1 LLFFEINSRLKIF
14 PISELCCGRF
24 YKEMF
29 KFNECREFPPR
40 HKLDLISAPGEQI
53 KLFTLINLLGDF
65 WEKPITKE
73 KIKFLQLSTCG
84 FANDVPKI
92 CCPID
97 TRSISR
103 RTIKATTTIT
113 TVSTSTTS
121 TTTTPSTTTNRLRI
135 TEETTRHNPHTQSS
149 AIGNNLRR
157 GVYLYQLV

>member
-1 LLFFEINSRLKIF
+1 
-14 PISELCCGRF
+14 
-24 YKEMF
+24 MF

-157 GVYLYQLV
+157 GVYCQGYLNQLV